1 MGAST
6 VAEKP
11 TLAAEVEMQAAL
23 PKKTPLPHTEK
34 KKDRRSGGG
43 TRLKERPMLIV
54 RVSDDE
60 QLRRIYDFGDELGRG
75 RYGVVVQARARLTRM
90 SWAIKVINKSQAK
103 YPGMKLVDREIR
115 ILRLITHP
123 NIIHL
128 EKVYESPK
136 KLYLVFE
143 LCSSTLAQEFSERR
157 QFTEA
162 DAREVIR
169 KLASAVAYLH
179 RNGIVHRD
187 LKLENILLTT
197 NPADPEDKLYIK
209 VTDFG
214 QSVVRSGVAHDQM
227 LHERCGTMAYMA
239 PEVLESRMYS
249 HQCDVWSM
257 GVITFVLLVGEFPFT
272 GDNPDQLKQRVL
284 NDEPLF
290 VIIFIPTVASIAKSA
305 LTTITAA
312 ATTTTTTTITTT
324 ENNVTNNNTKTN
336 TSAS

>member
-1 MGAST
+1 M
-6 VAEKP
+6 VW
-11 TLAAEVEMQAAL
+11 LQ
-23 PKKTPLPHTEK
+23 
-34 KKDRRSGGG
+34 
-43 TRLKERPMLIV
+43 
-54 RVSDDE
+54 
-60 QLRRIYDFGDELGRG
+60 
-75 RYGVVVQARARLTRM
+75 
-90 SWAIKVINKSQAK
+90 
-103 YPGMKLVDREIR
+103 
-115 ILRLITHP
+115 
-123 NIIHL
+123 
-128 EKVYESPK
+128 

-157 QFTEA
+157 QFSEA

-290 VIIFIPTVASIAKSA
+290 VTESA
-305 LTTITAA
+305 PG
-312 ATTTTTTTITTT
+312 
-324 ENNVTNNNTKTN
+324 
-336 TSAS
+336 S